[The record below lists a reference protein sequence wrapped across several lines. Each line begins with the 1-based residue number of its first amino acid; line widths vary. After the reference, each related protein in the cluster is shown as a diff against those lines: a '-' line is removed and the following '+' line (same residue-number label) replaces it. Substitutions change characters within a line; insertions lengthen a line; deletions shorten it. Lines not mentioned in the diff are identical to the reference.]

1 MKIGI
6 KIGLNSG
13 PETTV
18 DNLVNIAQL
27 SEARGFDSVWMPNIF
42 GLDAISTLGII
53 GNVTKRLELG
63 TAVTPTYPRH
73 PVAMAQQ
80 ALTTQAASKGRFLL
94 GIGLSHKLVVEDMFG
109 LSYDKPARH
118 MEEYLQVLQALLAGE
133 QVSHQG
139 EEFRVN
145 AAFKIPGASKPPVIV
160 AALGPRMLSI
170 AGRLAE
176 GTITWMTGAQTLASH
191 IVPAITAAANEAG
204 RPAPRVVAG
213 LPVVLT
219 DKPDDVRGKI
229 AEQLALYGQ
238 LPSYKAM
245 LEKEGAATPADI
257 ALVGNEAEL
266 RSQLQTLWDAGVTD
280 LNAAVMAFED
290 GQFERT
296 IDFLATELGS
306 E

>member
-6 KIGLNSG
+6 KIGLSSG

-18 DNLVNIAQL
+18 ENLVDTAQQV
-27 SEARGFDSVWMPNIF
+27 EAKGFDSVWMPNIF
-42 GLDAISTLGII
+42 GLDAISMLGII
-53 GNVTKRLELG
+53 GHSTQRLELG

-80 ALTTQAASKGRFLL
+80 ALTSQAASRGRLLL

-109 LSYDKPARH
+109 LSYSKPARH
-118 MEEYLQVLQALLAGE
+118 MEEYLQVLQALLTGE

-145 AAFKIPGASKPPVIV
+145 VAFNIVGASKPPVIV
-160 AALGPRMLSI
+160 AALGPRMLDI

-191 IVPAITAAANEAG
+191 IVPAITAAAHEAG
-204 RPAPRVVAG
+204 RPPPRIVAG

-219 DKPDDVRGKI
+219 DKPDQAREKI
-229 AEQLALYGQ
+229 AEQLIIYGQ

-245 LEKEGAATPADI
+245 LEKEGARTPADI
-257 ALVGNEAEL
+257 ALVGDERIL
-266 RSQLQTLWDAGVTD
+266 RAQIQHLRDAGVTD
-280 LNAAVMAFED
+280 LNAAVMAFEN

-296 IDFLATELGS
+296 VDFLATELGR
-306 E
+306 

>member
-18 DNLVNIAQL
+18 DNLVSIAQQA
-27 SEARGFDSVWMPNIF
+27 EAKSFDSVWMPNIF
-42 GLDAISTLGII
+42 GLDALSMLGII

-80 ALTTQAASKGRFLL
+80 ALTTQAASHGRLLL

-109 LSYDKPARH
+109 LSYDKPAAH
-118 MEEYLQVLQALLAGE
+118 MEEYLQVLQALLSGE

-139 EEFRVN
+139 EQFRVN
-145 AAFKIPGASKPPVIV
+145 AAFNIQGASKPPVIV
-160 AALGPRMLSI
+160 AALGPRMLKI

-176 GTITWMTGAQTLASH
+176 GTITWMTGVQTLASH
-191 IVPAITAAANEAG
+191 IVPAITAAASEAG
-204 RPAPRVVAG
+204 RPAPRVIAG

-219 DKPDDVRGKI
+219 DKAGEVRAKI

-245 LEKEGAATPADI
+245 LEKEGVTTPADI

-266 RSQLQTLWDAGVTD
+266 RAQIQTLRDAGVTD
-280 LNAAVMAFED
+280 LNAAVMAFEG

-296 IDFLATELGS
+296 VGFLATELAQ
-306 E
+306 